1 MIFDLIALSI
11 LTLMIAFL
19 LITNFKTRSSN
30 KRLSI
35 SVLQLT
41 LDKSSLLKHIEKI
54 SEESQS
60 NNIEQTEGFLKFV
73 SQSRDWAF
81 DYIEEVQAGLI
92 NFSNKVDVD
101 IKYILKYGTL
111 IEHPLQESINRIAEA
126 YTELEKLLPQ
136 DKDQV

>member
-60 NNIEQTEGFLKFV
+60 NNIEQTEGFIKFV

-92 NFSNKVDVD
+92 SFSNKVDVD

>member
-60 NNIEQTEGFLKFV
+60 NNIEQTEGFIKFV